1 MSVRFLGAA
10 LATMAL
16 VSAAHSQPKAAQPSV
31 TPTFSPEA
39 VKADITFLADDLLEG
54 RDAGSRGYDIASR
67 FVAARFETLGLKQ
80 AVKDSWYQPVT
91 LSFSTLDKSVTPVV
105 SIGGAAFPNGGDSI
119 IGPFGREPKQA
130 LEAQAVFV
138 GFGLES
144 AREGIDDYAGLDVK
158 GKYVVALAGSPVGM
172 PSEIGA
178 HLAAEKSLA
187 AERHGAIGLI
197 TLPTIAQ
204 LERRSWDRTKEMSDS
219 PSVTWIDTNGQ
230 PYVRAPGI
238 RGSAMVNGAAA
249 DALFAGSGKSVA
261 ALRAA
266 AAKKGAR
273 IKGFALKPLVK
284 IARTSTVS
292 AQKSQ
297 NVIAILPGSDPAL
310 ANEYV
315 LLMAHLDHIGVK
327 PDAKGADKVYN
338 GAMDNASGVATMLA
352 VAKAFAENGT
362 APKRSI
368 LFAAV
373 TAEEKGLLGAQYLA
387 RHPVV
392 PAGGKVVGVVNLDMP
407 ILTYDFQ
414 DLVAFGAEHSTL
426 GPIVERAARS
436 AGIGLSPDPLPA
448 EGLFT
453 RSDHYRFVQEGVP
466 SVFLMT
472 GFAGP
477 GKAAFEQFLKTDYH
491 QPSDQI
497 GLPFHWKAAAK
508 FAQVNYL
515 IAREIADAPAAPL
528 WYAEDFF
535 GDAFAPTAP
544 RAPRP

>member
-10 LATMAL
+10 LATL
-16 VSAAHSQPKAAQPSV
+16 TFVSAAHSQPNP

-39 VKADITFLADDLLEG
+39 MKADVTFLADDLLEG
-54 RDAGSRGYDIASR
+54 RDSGSRGHDIASR
-67 FVAARFETLGLKQ
+67 FVASRFEALGLKQ

-91 LSFSTLDKSVTPVV
+91 LSFSTLDPQVRPVV
-105 SIGGAAFPNGGDSI
+105 TIGGTAFPNGGDSI

-144 AREGIDDYAGLDVK
+144 AKEGIDDYAGLDVR
-158 GKYVVALAGSPVGM
+158 GKYVVALAGSPMGM
-172 PSEIGA
+172 PNEIGA
-178 HLAAEKSLA
+178 HLAAEKSVA

-197 TLPTIAQ
+197 TLPTLAQ
-204 LERRSWDRTKEMSDS
+204 LERRPWERMKEMSAT
-219 PSVTWIDTNGQ
+219 PSVTWIDTDGQ

-238 RGSAMVNGAAA
+238 RGSAIVNGAAA
-249 DALFAGSGKSVA
+249 DALFAGSGKNVA
-261 ALRAA
+261 SIRAM
-266 AAKKGAR
+266 AAKKGGQV
-273 IKGFALKPLVK
+273 KGFTLKPLVT

-292 AQKSQ
+292 VQKSQ
-297 NVIAILPGSDPAL
+297 NVVAILPGSDPTL

-327 PDAKGADKVYN
+327 PEANGADKIYN

-352 VAKAFAENGT
+352 VAKAFADNGV

-392 PAGGKVVGVVNLDMP
+392 PVGDKVVGVVNLDMP

-414 DLVAFGAEHSTL
+414 DVVAFGAEHSTL
-426 GPIVERAARS
+426 GPIVERAAKS
-436 AGIGLSPDPLPA
+436 AGIALSPDPLPA

-477 GKAAFEQFLKTDYH
+477 GKAAFEHFLKTDYH

-497 GLPFHWKAAAK
+497 DLPFHWNAAAK

-515 IAREIADAPAAPL
+515 IAREIADAPSAPL
-528 WYAEDFF
+528 WYVQDFF
-535 GDAFAPTAP
+535 GDAFAPDAP
-544 RAPRP
+544 KAPRP